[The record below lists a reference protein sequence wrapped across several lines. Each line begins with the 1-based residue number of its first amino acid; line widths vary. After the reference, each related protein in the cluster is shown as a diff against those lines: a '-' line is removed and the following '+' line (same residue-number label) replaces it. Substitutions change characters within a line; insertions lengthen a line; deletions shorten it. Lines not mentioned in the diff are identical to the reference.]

1 MKTIKIFSVPSHQQV
16 DRTSGVDM
24 ARIIQPS
31 KFLNGYKDKDVK
43 FIVDVY
49 DPVKNKTLDWLEVA
63 HKYDIVYFN
72 YTALPWEFA
81 KMGLMVR
88 KFNKLMVLD
97 LDDSL
102 WDIMPDNPAYEAMKK
117 GSEYIKNIT
126 SICNEVDYI
135 TTTSKYLRNV
145 IAHNTNKPTS
155 KIAVFPNYIDLDT
168 LYTHRSPF
176 KDTREIRL
184 LAFGSTTHFIDL
196 QDEEFEKGIDMV
208 MKNYPNVVFKTV
220 GALIPKYK
228 HKWGRRY
235 ENDYGHQ
242 DIYKW
247 IKERF
252 PDFMDET
259 DILVTPL
266 AINRYTMCK
275 SGIKFWEGSSAVKVG
290 CWQDMRQYQ
299 ELVKNGENGFLCR
312 TADDWYGSIKYLIEH
327 PKERKK
333 MGEEAFRT
341 TEDCGQIKNHVSD
354 YSSFFKTILDI

>member
-24 ARIIQPS
+24 TRIIQPS
-31 KFLNGYKDKDVK
+31 KFLNGFKDKDVK
-43 FIVDVY
+43 FVVDVY
-49 DPVKNKTLDWLEVA
+49 DPIKNKTLDWLEVA

-168 LYTHRSPF
+168 MYTHRSPF
-176 KDTREIRL
+176 KDTTDIRL
-184 LAFGSTTHFIDL
+184 LHFGSTTHFIDL

-208 MKNYPNVVFKTV
+208 MKSYPNVVFRTV

-228 HKWGRRY
+228 HKWGQRY
-235 ENDYGHQ
+235 ENSYGHQ
-242 DIYKW
+242 DVYKW

-259 DILVTPL
+259 DIFVVPL
-266 AINRYTMCK
+266 SINRYTTCK
-275 SGIKFWEGSSAVKVG
+275 SFIKFLETSSAVKPG
-290 CWQDMRQYQ
+290 CWQRIRQYESVITDGVDGMLCSNAEEWYQKIKLLIDNKELRRSMGASAFEKVKKEFQMCDHIQ
-299 ELVKNGENGFLCR
+299 E
-312 TADDWYGSIKYLIEH
+312 
-327 PKERKK
+327 
-333 MGEEAFRT
+333 
-341 TEDCGQIKNHVSD
+341 